1 MCGPFTKRKKC
12 EIINSTLFL
21 HTKISNQSIIIIRM
35 RMNKIP
41 MMKTSRIANSL
52 NAIRDPIRKTNSVT
66 NSTNIRIQNNT
77 IDNTIHSSPT
87 YLHPIITA
95 FSFLGSSNLAAITS
109 KTIANTNRT
118 REIAIDQDEK
128 LIKKNSSKKF
138 FKTTIIKYIFI

>member
-41 MMKTSRIANSL
+41 MMKISRIANSL

-77 IDNTIHSSPT
+77 IDNTIHSSPA
-87 YLHPIITA
+87 YLNPIITT
-95 FSFLGSSNLAAITS
+95 FSFWESSNLAAITRN
-109 KTIANTNRT
+109 TIADTNRT
-118 REIAIDQDEK
+118 REIAANQDEK
-128 LIKKNSSKKF
+128 LVNKNSLKKF
-138 FKTTIIKYIFI
+138 FKTTIIKYIFV

>member
-1 MCGPFTKRKKC
+1 
-12 EIINSTLFL
+12 
-21 HTKISNQSIIIIRM
+21 M

-87 YLHPIITA
+87 YLHHIITA

-138 FKTTIIKYIFI
+138 FKTTIIKYIFV

>member
-1 MCGPFTKRKKC
+1 
-12 EIINSTLFL
+12 
-21 HTKISNQSIIIIRM
+21 
-35 RMNKIP
+35 MNKIP

-87 YLHPIITA
+87 YLNPIITT

-138 FKTTIIKYIFI
+138 FKTTIIKYIFCLTLILLVIQLTLI